1 MIDRVVLPFCQ
12 DAFTLHGPVGEATFT
27 HRHANPANPGRL
39 VACLPLCLGFA
50 AGGGLKRQ
58 SSHASERR
66 QFPSE
71 TRTYPRFSTV
81 SKVRIAATR
90 SSAATQTQGARFG
103 LTSITR
109 KESLASS

>member
-1 MIDRVVLPFCQ
+1 MLDRVVPPLDQ
-12 DAFTLHGPVGEATFT
+12 DAFTLHGQVGEAAFT
-27 HRHANPANPGRL
+27 RRHVIPGRL
-39 VACLPLCLGFA
+39 VTCLPLCLGFV
-50 AGGGLKRQ
+50 AGGDLRRH
-58 SSHASERR
+58 SSDASEVR

-71 TRTYPRFSTV
+71 TSTYPRFSTV

>member
-1 MIDRVVLPFCQ
+1 MIDRVVLPLSQ
-12 DAFTLHGPVGEATFT
+12 DAFTLHGPVGEATLP
-27 HRHANPANPGRL
+27 HRHVDPGHL
-39 VACLPLCLGFA
+39 AACLPLCLGFV